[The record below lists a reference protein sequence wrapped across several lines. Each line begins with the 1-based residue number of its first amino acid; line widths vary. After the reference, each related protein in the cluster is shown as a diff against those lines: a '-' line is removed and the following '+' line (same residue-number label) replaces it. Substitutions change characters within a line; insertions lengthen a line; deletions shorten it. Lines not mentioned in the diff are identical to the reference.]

1 MTERPALDRCQN
13 VLILGDAGN
22 GPGLEYLKT
31 LVPAFSEKGV
41 QSTLHPI
48 QLRVEKPE
56 LPALEGVDLIILA
69 GGDGALMSLLRALET
84 NPIPVYGINFG
95 RVGFLMNPA
104 RDPAELVDQILEGKC
119 VEQRLPVLEAT
130 WVTTEGERGN
140 ASGVN
145 DIVLERASGQ
155 TVHLDVFIDD
165 VRLNDY
171 SGDGMVVA
179 TPAGSTAY
187 SLAAGGPVIHPE
199 VFGILMTPLNAHRP
213 VQFHSLQFPVVLP
226 LETEIRL
233 VGKGLEKRPIRVV
246 VDGETHMDI
255 QELGIR
261 ARGDFVKLLRLEGY
275 QYVKGL
281 VSRII
286 GEMDRDD

>member
-1 MTERPALDRCQN
+1 MDRCSN
-13 VLILGDAGN
+13 VLILGDVGN
-22 GPGLEYLKT
+22 KPGIEYLET
-31 LVPAFSEKGV
+31 LIPAFSDRGV
-41 QSTLHPI
+41 SAQLHKI
-48 QLRVEKPE
+48 ELRKNQPE
-56 LPALEGVDLIILA
+56 LPDLRDIDLIILA
-69 GGDGALMSLLRALET
+69 GGDGALMSLLRSLDK
-84 NPIPVYGINFG
+84 NQIPVYGINFG

-104 RDPAELVDQILEGKC
+104 RDPAELVEQILSGKC
-119 VEQRLPVLEAT
+119 VEQQLPVLEAH
-130 WVTTEGERGN
+130 WKTTAGEEGH

-145 DIVLERASGQ
+145 DVVLERASGQ

-165 VRLNDY
+165 VRLNAY
-171 SGDGMVVA
+171 SGDGMVIA

-187 SLAAGGPVIHPE
+187 SLAAGGPVIHPD

-226 LETEIRL
+226 LQTEIRL
-233 VGKGLEKRPIRVV
+233 VGKGLDKRPIRVV
-246 VDGETHMDI
+246 VDGEANMDI
-255 QELGIR
+255 EELRIR

-286 GEMDRDD
+286 GEVDHDD

>member
-1 MTERPALDRCQN
+1 MDGCQN
-13 VLILGDAGN
+13 VLILGDAEN
-22 GPGLEYLKT
+22 SQGLEYLET
-31 LVPAFSEKGV
+31 LIPAFSAKGV
-41 QSTLHPI
+41 SAELHEVKLRIHKPI
-48 QLRVEKPE
+48 
-56 LPALEGVDLIILA
+56 LPDLKDVDLIILA
-69 GGDGALMSLLRALET
+69 GGDGALMSLLRVLDK
-84 NPIPVYGINFG
+84 NQIPVYGINFG

-104 RDPAELVDQILEGKC
+104 RDPVELVDQILLGKC
-119 VEQRLPVLEAT
+119 VEQQLPVLEAS
-130 WVTTEGERGN
+130 WRTTDGDSGQ

-145 DIVLERASGQ
+145 DVVLERASGQ

-165 VRLNDY
+165 VRLNAY

-246 VDGETHMDI
+246 VDGETHLDI
-255 QELGIR
+255 EELRIR

-286 GEMDRDD
+286 GEFDRDD

>member
-1 MTERPALDRCQN
+1 LDRFRN

-22 GPGLEYLKT
+22 SPGLEYLET
-31 LVPAFSEKGV
+31 LIPVFSENGV
-41 QSTLHPI
+41 TAQLQKV
-48 QLRVEKPE
+48 QLRGQNLS
-56 LPALEGVDLIILA
+56 LPTMNDVDLIILA
-69 GGDGALMSLLRALET
+69 GGDGALMSLLRALDNT
-84 NPIPVYGINFG
+84 QIPVYGINFG

-104 RDPAELVDQILEGKC
+104 RDPEEIIDQILSGKC
-119 VEQRLPVLEAT
+119 VEQQLPVLEARWNST
-130 WVTTEGERGN
+130 SGEQGQ

-165 VRLNDY
+165 IRLNAY

-187 SLAAGGPVIHPE
+187 SLAAGGPVIHPD

-226 LETEIRL
+226 LQTEIRL
-233 VGKGLEKRPIRVV
+233 VGKGLDKRPIRVV
-246 VDGETHMDI
+246 VDGEAHMDVE
-255 QELGIR
+255 ELWIR

-286 GEMDRDD
+286 GEVDQVE

>member
-1 MTERPALDRCQN
+1 MNDCQN
-13 VLILGDAGN
+13 VLILGDADNSQGI
-22 GPGLEYLKT
+22 EYLET
-31 LVPAFSEKGV
+31 LIPAFSAKGV
-41 QSTLHPI
+41 SSELHKVK
-48 QLRVEKPE
+48 LRVQKPD
-56 LPALEGVDLIILA
+56 LPKLKDIDLIILA
-69 GGDGALMSLLRALET
+69 GGDGALMSLLRALDK
-84 NPIPVYGINFG
+84 NQIPVYGINFG

-104 RDPAELVDQILEGKC
+104 RDPGELVDQILQGKC
-119 VEQRLPVLEAT
+119 VEQQLPVLEAS
-130 WVTTEGERGN
+130 WLTTAGKRGQ

-145 DIVLERASGQ
+145 DVVLERASGQ

-165 VRLNDY
+165 VRLNAY

-246 VDGETHMDI
+246 VDGETHLDI
-255 QELGIR
+255 EELRIR

-286 GEMDRDD
+286 GEFDRDD